1 MKNKIFDQTWY
12 DKGKSEKISYP
23 SIKDKI
29 DIPEYQFGANK
40 VEFTN
45 KKFHKKITN
54 DFIFNKYENKNED
67 IVKKTSK
74 EKLFFNRKQ
83 RKILK
88 LWLRECRKVY
98 NKCVEKYN
106 KDPKKFNLSY
116 MKTKIEIFKELYRNN
131 KKPIPYDVLTD
142 EIKRFCASVKS
153 SLTAI
158 KNNNRKKFTMKIK
171 EYEPLKT
178 YSMYISYSAISKN
191 GIYVGILGKQTR
203 FKLKHIYNDARLIYN
218 QENGHIDLY
227 FISQDKTD
235 KVESKKKKK
244 VLEKYISYLD
254 EKKLQEKNKK
264 EVKVHINKNR
274 KEICSLDQGE
284 KIFITY
290 YR

>member
-1 MKNKIFDQTWY
+1 
-12 DKGKSEKISYP
+12 
-23 SIKDKI
+23 
-29 DIPEYQFGANK
+29 
-40 VEFTN
+40 
-45 KKFHKKITN
+45 
-54 DFIFNKYENKNED
+54 
-67 IVKKTSK
+67 
-74 EKLFFNRKQ
+74 
-83 RKILK
+83 
-88 LWLRECRKVY
+88 
-98 NKCVEKYN
+98 
-106 KDPKKFNLSY
+106 
-116 MKTKIEIFKELYRNN
+116 
-131 KKPIPYDVLTD
+131 
-142 EIKRFCASVKS
+142 
-153 SLTAI
+153 
-158 KNNNRKKFTMKIK
+158 
-171 EYEPLKT
+171 
-178 YSMYISYSAISKN
+178 MYISYSAISKN

-290 YR
+290 YSLNGYGTIGDEIRKRILNYEEKIRRYQRIYSQNKNIKKIYYVGLEMYIKKFII